1 VLARLT
7 GGRKM
12 SSSSSASLIS
22 DPSSSARRATMAT
35 YTDESGYIFAPGTV
49 TLEDLHRSTDQLV
62 LQPPP
67 TSDPN
72 DSLNWSKFRKALNF
86 GLVSYYVLWT
96 FVQLDIGF
104 TAWGPL
110 IEEYNLSLDVLN
122 ASAAVNYGGLA
133 IGCIFFIPFV
143 HKYGRRPLYI
153 FSVVVQ
159 LASCI
164 WQAEVT
170 SGGSLIG
177 ANILSGLGG
186 AISETVVQ
194 ITIADVF
201 FVHQHATMNGW
212 YLVFTSVGAF
222 LGPVASGYVVISQGW
237 RWMWWW
243 CVIFIGINL
252 IAVIFGFEESKY
264 IPVLTGSRAT
274 VTQGARRA
282 SLEGTEPPK
291 DDIKAAETGAVEQT
305 TSHVDTSIPMKTY
318 KQRLALITKTDAPI
332 VQHFWQPVAILFTFP
347 AVAYT
352 ALTYGGVLAT
362 FAIMTSVQA
371 TYLLLPPY
379 NFGAQGIGLMN
390 LPPFIGGLFG
400 FVVGGYLNDWSAKWL
415 AKRNQGIFEP
425 EMRLWLALPAT
436 LTIPAGIL
444 IFGFGLANGV
454 HWIVLAVGY
463 AIWGFGFVVSSDV
476 ALAYCTDCYQ
486 DIVGDA
492 LVGVM

>member
-1 VLARLT
+1 
-7 GGRKM
+7 
-12 SSSSSASLIS
+12 
-22 DPSSSARRATMAT
+22 MAT
-35 YTDESGYIFAPGTV
+35 TTDESGYVFAPGTV
-49 TLEDLHRSTDQLV
+49 LLEDLHRTKDQLV

-67 TSDPN
+67 SSDPN
-72 DSLNWSKFRKALNF
+72 DPLNWSKRRKIVNY
-86 GLVSYYVLWT
+86 GLVCYYVLWT

-110 IEEYNLSLDVLN
+110 IEEFGLSLDVLN

-153 FSVVVQ
+153 ISVVVQ
-159 LASCI
+159 LASCV
-164 WQAEVT
+164 WQAQIQ

-212 YLVFTSVGAF
+212 YLVFTSIGAF
-222 LGPVASGYVVISQGW
+222 LGPVASGYQVTSMGW
-237 RWMWWW
+237 RWIWYW
-243 CVIFIGINL
+243 CVIFIALNL
-252 IAVIFGFEESKY
+252 VAVIFFFEESKY
-264 IPVLTGSRAT
+264 IPTFSGRRAT
-274 VTQGARRA
+274 VTDGARRA
-282 SLEGTEPPK
+282 SLEGEEPLTATDGKTLEAATTER
-291 DDIKAAETGAVEQT
+291 TV
-305 TSHVDTSIPMKTY
+305 SHIDPAIPLKTY
-318 KQRLALITKTDAPI
+318 KQRMAWTTKTDGPI
-332 VQHFWQPVAILFTFP
+332 IQHFYQPIIILFTFP
-347 AVAYT
+347 AVTYT

-379 NFGAQGIGLMN
+379 NFGAEGVGLMN

-400 FVVGGYLNDWSAKWL
+400 FVAGGWFNDWSAL
-415 AKRNQGIFEP
+415 YLSKRNKGIFEP
-425 EMRLWLALPAT
+425 EMRLWLALPAAFI
-436 LTIPAGIL
+436 LPAGIL
-444 IFGFGLANGV
+444 MFGLGLARGV
-454 HWIVLAVGY
+454 PWIILAVGY
-463 AIWGFGFVVSSDV
+463 GLWGFGFVLSTDI

>member
-1 VLARLT
+1 
-7 GGRKM
+7 
-12 SSSSSASLIS
+12 
-22 DPSSSARRATMAT
+22 MAT
-35 YTDESGYIFAPGTV
+35 TDESGYVFAPGTV
-49 TLEDLHRSTDQLV
+49 TLEDLYRTTDQLV

-72 DSLNWSKFRKALNF
+72 DPLNWSKLRKTVNF

-104 TAWGPL
+104 TAWGPM
-110 IEEYNLSLDVLN
+110 IEQFNLSIDTLN

-153 FSVVVQ
+153 FSVAVQ
-159 LASCI
+159 FASCI
-164 WQAEVT
+164 WQARVN

-177 ANILSGLGG
+177 ANVLSGLGG

-212 YLVFTSVGAF
+212 YLVFTATGAF
-222 LGPVASGYVVISQGW
+222 LGPVASGYVVESMGW

-252 IAVIFGFEESKY
+252 IAVIFFFEESKFV
-264 IPVLTGSRAT
+264 PTMVGRGATTT

-282 SLEGTEPPK
+282 SLDGEDSTKKDNMKGVEAGT
-291 DDIKAAETGAVEQT
+291 VERT
-305 TSHVDTSIPMKTY
+305 VSHIDPSIPERTY
-318 KQRLALITKTDAPI
+318 RQRLAFVTKTEGPI
-332 VQHFWQPVAILFTFP
+332 TQHFWQPIVVLFTFP
-347 AVAYT
+347 AVTYT
-352 ALTYGGVLAT
+352 ALTYGLILAT

-371 TYLLLPPY
+371 TYLILPPY
-379 NFGAQGIGLMN
+379 NFGAEGVGLMN
-390 LPPFIGGLFG
+390 LPPFIGSIFG
-400 FVVGGYLNDWSAKWL
+400 FGVGGWLNDWSVMWL
-415 AKRNQGIFEP
+415 AKRNKGIFEP
-425 EMRLWLALPAT
+425 EMRLWLALPAA
-436 LTIPAGIL
+436 LVVPAGIL
-444 IFGFGLANGV
+444 MFGLGLANGV
-454 HWIVLAVGY
+454 HWILLAVGY
-463 AIWGFGFVVSSDV
+463 GIWGFGFVVATDIS
-476 ALAYCTDCYQ
+476 LAYCTDCYQ

>member
-1 VLARLT
+1 MYAST
-7 GGRKM
+7 N
-12 SSSSSASLIS
+12 SSSSTPSQHFISAE
-22 DPSSSARRATMAT
+22 MAT
-35 YTDESGYIFAPGTV
+35 TTDESGYVFAPGTV
-49 TLEDLHRSTDQLV
+49 TLEDLHRTNDQLV
-62 LQPPP
+62 LQPRP

-72 DSLNWSKFRKALNF
+72 DPLNWGKWRKALNF
-86 GLVSYYVLWT
+86 GLVCYYVLWT

-110 IEEYNLSLDVLN
+110 IEELGLSINTLN

-153 FSVVVQ
+153 ISVVVQ
-159 LASCI
+159 LASCV
-164 WQAEVT
+164 WQAKVQ

-212 YLVFTSVGAF
+212 YLVFTSIGAF
-222 LGPVASGYVVISQGW
+222 LGPVASGYQVISQGW

-252 IAVIFGFEESKY
+252 IAVIFLFEESKY
-264 IPVLTGSRAT
+264 IPTFAGQQAQ

-282 SLEGTEPPK
+282 SLEGQ
-291 DDIKAAETGAVEQT
+291 D
-305 TSHVDTSIPMKTY
+305 S
-318 KQRLALITKTDAPI
+318 TKTDTIKGAEAGTVERTVSYIDNTIPPKTYRQRMALVTKTDSPI
-332 VQHFWQPVAILFTFP
+332 IQHFYQPIQILFTFP
-347 AVAYT
+347 AVTYT

-371 TYLLLPPY
+371 TYLILPPY
-379 NFGAQGIGLMN
+379 NFGAEGVGLMN
-390 LPPFIGGLFG
+390 LPPFIGGIFG
-400 FVVGGYLNDWSAKWL
+400 FIVGGWLNDWSALWFS
-415 AKRNQGIFEP
+415 KRNKGIFEP
-425 EMRLWLALPAT
+425 EMRLWLALPAAII
-436 LTIPAGIL
+436 LPAGIL
-444 IFGFGLANGV
+444 MFGIGLAHGV
-454 HWIVLAVGY
+454 HWILLAIGY
-463 AIWGFGFVVSSDV
+463 GLWGFGFVVSSDI